1 MKVEIDIAADFLA
14 GMIRNKCP
22 NANRAEN
29 FRNYLVDLLTVHIEQ
44 HWFPGT
50 PTRGSGYRCIRIHH
64 SRMDPILLKAGQASG
79 FNERIIQESLP
90 KDLTLWID
98 PFNVSYRFGENGSVA
113 VLYEIP
119 NLNEDTHRIAAYNS
133 TPKRSLSMKIKKPHS
148 HRNNISDDSSSDD
161 SGCISPMSISP
172 SSPKLCR
179 VNSCKD
185 SLQESSFNMDR
196 RNAFG
201 MSTYVAS

>member
-1 MKVEIDIAADFLA
+1 MKLEIGIAADFVA

-22 NANRAEN
+22 NPNKAEN
-29 FRNYLVDLLTVHIEQ
+29 FRNNLVDLLTGHIDQ

-50 PTRGSGYRCIRIHH
+50 PTRGSAYRCIRIHH
-64 SRMDPILLKAGQASG
+64 SRMDPILLKAGHACG

-98 PFNVSYRFGENGSVA
+98 PCNVSYRFGENGSVA
-113 VLYEIP
+113 VLYETR
-119 NLNEDTHRIAAYNS
+119 NEDAGRAAAYNNS
-133 TPKRSLSMKIKKPHS
+133 TPKRSVSMKIRKIHS
-148 HRNNISDDSSSDD
+148 HRHHIPDDSSSDD
-161 SGCISPMSISP
+161 SGCVSPMSISP

-185 SLQESSFNMDR
+185 SLHNTAFNLDHH
-196 RNAFG
+196 NGFG
-201 MSTYVAS
+201 ISTYVAS